1 MSREKGEEKLL
12 TIHEVAKRLKLSY
25 ITIWR
30 WTRKGR
36 LRTIKLGQ
44 GKKAPVR
51 IPESELKRFLEEHR
65 KE

>member
-1 MSREKGEEKLL
+1 ML

-25 ITIWR
+25 ITVWR
-30 WTRKGR
+30 WTREGR
-36 LRTIKLGQ
+36 IKTIKFGQ

-51 IPESELKRFLEEHR
+51 IPESELKKFLEEHK

>member
-1 MSREKGEEKLL
+1 MSRRKSEEKLL

-30 WTRKGR
+30 WTKEGR
-36 LRTIKLGQ
+36 IKTIKFGQ
-44 GKKAPVR
+44 GRKAPVR
-51 IPESELKRFLEEHR
+51 IPESELKKFLEEHR

>member
-1 MSREKGEEKLL
+1 MSRGKSEEKLL

-30 WTRKGR
+30 WTREGR
-36 LRTIKLGQ
+36 IKTIKFGQ

>member
-1 MSREKGEEKLL
+1 MSRKKKEEELL

-25 ITIWR
+25 ITVWR
-30 WTRKGR
+30 WTREGR
-36 LRTIKLGQ
+36 IKTIKFGQ

-51 IPESELKRFLEEHR
+51 IPESELKKFLEEHK

>member
-1 MSREKGEEKLL
+1 MSRRKGEEKLL

-30 WTRKGR
+30 WTREGR
-36 LRTIKLGQ
+36 LKTVKLGQ